1 MNPGSRYVRLLEDT
15 KGQRLNNGTVA
26 GGLAHALTQGM
37 RGYAARKA
45 EDAEQQKVE
54 QRQQAITEVLEGMNR
69 QKLTRDGPT
78 QQAADNAPFENPGRM
93 AQLLGDPTTAP
104 FVMRMV
110 DDAMKPPAERKSET
124 DVNGVR
130 RYVDTGEPVFSGV
143 EPYRDPIKVG
153 NVLVDPTTYQPVYQG
168 PEDNKRYLSIPG
180 IGVMD
185 LTTNQLVTPGT
196 PAPDTSGALNLPNVL
211 PAGANLPPKSAEK
224 VLTADAQAAYQEV
237 GKMRE
242 QITPLVDMA
251 EMADR
256 FGQLLDKQLS
266 QKQGTGGLLRRIPGA
281 GTIEGVF
288 DAEIEEMQSLTDK
301 ITPLMRQ
308 GMPGAASDTDV
319 RMFRG
324 ATFGPDK
331 SPEVNS
337 NIIIGMQTAAQNA
350 QERLAF
356 MEAYA
361 GQQNTLRGANEAWQ
375 KYLNANPIFDPNGD
389 PATPT
394 INAGR
399 QSWREYFTEGPK
411 QSGLSAD
418 ERAELEQLRKEFRQ

>member
-1 MNPGSRYVRLLEDT
+1 MNPGSRYVKLLN
-15 KGQRLNNGTVA
+15 GRQPNLNNGTVA

-69 QKLTRDGPT
+69 QKLTSDGPT
-78 QQAADNAPFENPGRM
+78 QPSAGAPFENPGRM
-93 AQLLGDPTTAP
+93 AQLLGDPATAP

-130 RYVDTGEPVFSGV
+130 RWLDNGQQVFEGV
-143 EPYRDPIKVG
+143 QPRRDPIKVG

-196 PAPDTSGALNLPNVL
+196 PAPDTSGALNLPTVP

-242 QITPLVDMA
+242 QITPLV
-251 EMADR
+251 EMADMATR
-256 FGQLLDKQLS
+256 FGQLLEKQD
-266 QKQGTGGLLRRIPGA
+266 TGGLLRRIPGA
-281 GTIEGVF
+281 GTLEGAF
-288 DAEIEEMQSLTDK
+288 DPEIQEMQSLTDK

-356 MEAYA
+356 MEAYV

-375 KYLNANPIFDPNGD
+375 KYLNANPIFDPNGN

-394 INAGR
+394 INTGR